1 MMVVEMWA
9 GVAGRWAEQAD
20 EVDQRGGEV
29 TAAMLARAAP
39 APGERVLEL
48 ACGPG
53 GAGLAAAALIGEHG
67 EAVLSDVVPE
77 MAAIAAARA
86 AERGLG
92 NVRTAVL
99 DLERI
104 DQADASY
111 DVVLCREGLMFAA
124 DPGEAACEIH
134 RVLRPG
140 GRAAVAVWGPRAE
153 NPWLALVLDAVGA
166 ELGMPVPPPGV
177 PGPFSLDDRAAL
189 AGLLA
194 RAGLADVVVEDV
206 VVPHVGAGRPAGRA
220 RRRPARR
227 RPGVPRRPPARRA
240 GPVRHGGGPGPAG
253 PRAGRLRPPALG
265 RRDRLQDRLVAR
277 VRLARAGPVD
287 DQVGDADPGVRLPY
301 LRERLGGAEPAVED
315 GAGHHQAVDRGR
327 VAALR
332 CARLREAR

>member
-206 VVPHVGAGRPAGRA
+206 PVPLRSPSYEAWWSRTSALAGPLAALVAGLPDAARASLDDRLRAALVPYATAAGLDLPGLALVASA
-220 RRRPARR
+220 RRP
-227 RPGVPRRPPARRA
+227 
-240 GPVRHGGGPGPAG
+240 
-253 PRAGRLRPPALG
+253 
-265 RRDRLQDRLVAR
+265 
-277 VRLARAGPVD
+277 
-287 DQVGDADPGVRLPY
+287 
-301 LRERLGGAEPAVED
+301 
-315 GAGHHQAVDRGR
+315 
-327 VAALR
+327 
-332 CARLREAR
+332 